1 MSTVSSIALS
11 GLNAA
16 SLRLQ
21 VSANNVANSLSSG
34 PLPDAAASGSYPA
47 AYAAQRV
54 DQVALANGGTSATV
68 STVSP
73 ATVPAY
79 DPSVPYANGQG
90 MVAAPNVNLAS
101 EIVQQLTAQLSFAA
115 NAQLVKADHKM
126 TASLLDVIA

>member
-1 MSTVSSIALS
+1 MSSVSAIALS

-21 VSANNVANSLSSG
+21 VSAENVANAGSSG
-34 PLPDAAASGSYPA
+34 PLPDSSASGSYPN
-47 AYAAQRV
+47 AYGAKRV
-54 DQVALANGGTSATV
+54 DQVTLADGSTRATV
-68 STVSP
+68 SGKSP

-79 DPSVPYANGQG
+79 EPSAPYANGQG

-126 TASLLDVIA
+126 TASLLDVVA

>member
-1 MSTVSSIALS
+1 MSSVSAIALS

-21 VSANNVANSLSSG
+21 VSAENVANAGSSG
-34 PLPDAAASGSYPA
+34 PLPDSPARGSYPS
-47 AYAAQRV
+47 AYGAKRV
-54 DQVALANGGTSATV
+54 DQVPLADGSTRATV
-68 STVSP
+68 TGKSP

-79 DPSVPYANGQG
+79 DPSAPYANGQG

-126 TASLLDVIA
+126 TASLLDVVA

>member
-1 MSTVSSIALS
+1 MSIISSIAVS

-21 VSANNVANSLSSG
+21 VSAGNVANAGSSG
-34 PLPDAAASGSYPA
+34 PLPDSSASRRFPN
-47 AYAAQRV
+47 AYGAERV
-54 DQVALANGGTSATV
+54 DQTANADGGTHATV
-68 STVSP
+68 STASP

-79 DPSVPYANGQG
+79 DPSAPYANGQG
-90 MVAAPNVNLAS
+90 MVAAPNVNLAN

-115 NAQLVKADHKM
+115 NAQLVKADHTM